1 MKKQIFIATLLKAGK
16 FFCIFLLGSAVG
28 VVSMWQ
34 YTLHFGMQHDD
45 GTGSSRLITDKI
57 AIVNLDEGI
66 TIHDEKVNYAEKLII
81 NLDDNFLFTGLEDA
95 RQGYTTGIYA
105 GYLIIPA
112 TFSESVV
119 SLNHTPVRAE
129 ISYVINDNL
138 EEDIKETVIYDVLT
152 LMSDINDSISYM
164 YVHSVLDD
172 FHTAQDEADTVMNND
187 LKEKEAIDAVQ
198 ANDLVAL
205 VPVTELTVVE
215 NTIEPV
221 DISEYMM
228 QNMKFTNQVGQKYT
242 DYLMASRSDHMR
254 INEEALLLMAEMS
267 NMSGIMAGSNFGQ
280 GEDGSS
286 IYQEGAEELD
296 TLLEEYNISLGE
308 KEAEISENVLAIYE
322 DINLYMT
329 AYDRTI
335 EAYLADNKTAYDN
348 TLKAL
353 EDLLAEYQKKYILVS
368 AEEMQ
373 KLEDTLAAQ
382 NEMLAEQETM
392 IMELQESEGENS
404 NTDSNINTDRMDDAD
419 ISGNTDITDDTG
431 KISDTD
437 DVYSGDD
444 AGENSTEDNSG
455 DANVSKDDIS
465 NHEAE
470 KSQTGDT
477 QPEGGQ
483 GESGMPSFVETEQ
496 YIKTSLR
503 SQTISEAYKVQ
514 NCTSKTEQTDETKP
528 EEETLEDLQDEILKE
543 FGKNYFLFSGY
554 LLDEEGEIVLDADG
568 NKILLTSLLEKYRK
582 DLNDPVV
589 KTKILEEEVG
599 TLTRMNSGI
608 LRTCINEKILMP
620 IQENVNS
627 FTDAVMA
634 QYAVEQEQL
643 LNYNEAIMDYNP
655 VSYINYEEIQI
666 LTNAMME
673 NGTNLSAAILDTD
686 MQQMEYVSDVYAATR
701 EDLFTLQ
708 DNIIQA
714 KENSDKAVEEG
725 LQDLKDTKNA
735 NSDINQQ
742 ILYDFS
748 TKLPYTRLGSLEY
761 VQAYEFMVNPVSAIN
776 TAAQGQGGSIRKDS
790 VRTESDSVNVQAKR
804 RADYQNISIII
815 CLVIC
820 VIIVANTIKYHF
832 HKKEESY
839 ETD

>member
-95 RQGYTTGIYA
+95 RQGYATGIYA

-164 YVHSVLDD
+164 YVHSILDD

-242 DYLMASRSDHMR
+242 DYLMASQSDHMR

-373 KLEDTLAAQ
+373 MLEDTLAAQ

-437 DVYSGDD
+437 DVYSGMMQ
-444 AGENSTEDNSG
+444 A
-455 DANVSKDDIS
+455 KI
-465 NHEAE
+465 
-470 KSQTGDT
+470 
-477 QPEGGQ
+477 
-483 GESGMPSFVETEQ
+483 
-496 YIKTSLR
+496 
-503 SQTISEAYKVQ
+503 VQ
-514 NCTSKTEQTDETKP
+514 
-528 EEETLEDLQDEILKE
+528 
-543 FGKNYFLFSGY
+543 
-554 LLDEEGEIVLDADG
+554 
-568 NKILLTSLLEKYRK
+568 
-582 DLNDPVV
+582 
-589 KTKILEEEVG
+589 
-599 TLTRMNSGI
+599 
-608 LRTCINEKILMP
+608 RT
-620 IQENVNS
+620 
-627 FTDAVMA
+627 TAVMR
-634 QYAVEQEQL
+634 
-643 LNYNEAIMDYNP
+643 M
-655 VSYINYEEIQI
+655 
-666 LTNAMME
+666 
-673 NGTNLSAAILDTD
+673 
-686 MQQMEYVSDVYAATR
+686 
-701 EDLFTLQ
+701 
-708 DNIIQA
+708 
-714 KENSDKAVEEG
+714 
-725 LQDLKDTKNA
+725 
-735 NSDINQQ
+735 
-742 ILYDFS
+742 
-748 TKLPYTRLGSLEY
+748 
-761 VQAYEFMVNPVSAIN
+761 
-776 TAAQGQGGSIRKDS
+776 
-790 VRTESDSVNVQAKR
+790 
-804 RADYQNISIII
+804 
-815 CLVIC
+815 
-820 VIIVANTIKYHF
+820 
-832 HKKEESY
+832 
-839 ETD
+839 